1 MSFNES
7 NVRRD
12 GGGKFDTKTGSTA
25 DVTLSGDDIA
35 SVVDAPS
42 LENGWLLPGK
52 ECECDVD
59 YTCPNH
65 DTEAE
70 ARYFST
76 RLAPEPVKVRDAHGF
91 DDRWDD
97 VELVT
102 SDEKV
107 LGAHQKTRT
116 SPESYSSAPDLP

>member
-1 MSFNES
+1 MTFNET
-7 NVRRD
+7 NVNRD
-12 GGGKFDTKTGSTA
+12 DDGKFGKKTGSSA
-25 DVTLSGDDIA
+25 DVTLPS
-35 SVVDAPS
+35 DAPS
-42 LENGWLLPGK
+42 PENGWLLPGT
-52 ECECDVD
+52 ECLCDVD

-70 ARYFST
+70 ARWFEQ

-107 LGAHQKTRT
+107 LAAHEAART
-116 SPESYSSAPDLP
+116 APERFSPASDLP